1 MSTSPRKLSSAKSLD
16 ARLNPTIPAWGTA
29 SWLTSL
35 TLLQIISDELLKEKH
50 QNQTEA
56 AFIKGMTKED
66 LLRSFEQT
74 IPLLKNALTE
84 GLDKLQGQA
93 DVDATLLNDKF
104 SASKGS
110 FTFTY
115 GGKFILIC
123 IANAHT
129 QHTICNAHKAR
140 NLFTHSTTP
149 PLHRLTGQI
158 TDALFY
164 ACLIAHCCYNCT
176 CTRAPSPHHTLGMD
190 LYHAGLEGLIGLPA
204 SDVQRKM
211 EWEHTESWY
220 ATTNFNCWYVDGG
233 TTAKK
238 EFEYVQGTAK
248 ELDCKNGRRDSG
260 RGGWSLEEIMEFNSG
275 LINKAGLQLVEVM
288 ALRLY
293 TGPMY
298 IW

>member
-115 GGKFILIC
+115 GGKFIFNLYC
-123 IANAHT
+123 KRTHAAYDMQRT
-129 QHTICNAHKAR
+129 QGTQFVH
-140 NLFTHSTTP
+140 
-149 PLHRLTGQI
+149 PLH
-158 TDALFY
+158 Y
-164 ACLIAHCCYNCT
+164 PHCTVWAN
-176 CTRAPSPHHTLGMD
+176 
-190 LYHAGLEGLIGLPA
+190 
-204 SDVQRKM
+204 
-211 EWEHTESWY
+211 W
-220 ATTNFNCWYVDGG
+220 TNN
-233 TTAKK
+233 
-238 EFEYVQGTAK
+238 
-248 ELDCKNGRRDSG
+248 
-260 RGGWSLEEIMEFNSG
+260 
-275 LINKAGLQLVEVM
+275 
-288 ALRLY
+288 
-293 TGPMY
+293 
-298 IW
+298 